1 MMLQTPKIPVSWGEL
16 IDKITILEIKSAR
29 LSTPEALANVAKE
42 LALLRQAGEP
52 EFAQNA
58 EVLALKERLRVV
70 NETLWDIEDR
80 IREKE
85 ALGAFDDGFVALA
98 RSVYQRNDERA
109 ALKRQINS
117 LLSSELVEE
126 KGYAA
131 Y

>member
-1 MMLQTPKIPVSWGEL
+1 MLQAPRIPVSWGEL

-29 LSTPEALANVAKE
+29 LSNPEALANVGKE
-42 LALLRQAGEP
+42 LALLRQAGESG
-52 EFAQNA
+52 FAQNA
-58 EVLALKERLRVV
+58 EVLVLKERLRAV

-117 LLSSELVEE
+117 LLSSDLVEE
-126 KGYAA
+126 KSYAA